1 MTGIF
6 GVIEEE
12 TVIGGFKLYLR
23 DYGRRLKKYIREN
36 SSGEILSQAVLPGDS
51 VLLAEPSI
59 PVFLPFQFESEA
71 IMVRLKEPVYV
82 TPGYTST
89 FYVEAPY
96 DIVVYDEDGE
106 IIDIFSP
113 GNPKY
118 GLYGDP
124 NNGVVCRYGKSS
136 VYVSEE
142 DVPENSAVLPVKV
155 MNSYHTT
162 LKITLI
168 VVHYRLLRTYYS
180 DDGRVY
186 YSVAKV
192 ELEEKNRAVVY
203 SSKQPPHKGLRQSR
217 IDPYKRKGV
226 FIPTEV
232 GRFELEWGFSIPLT
246 RLTPQS

>member
-1 MTGIF
+1 LTSIF

-12 TVIGGFKLYLR
+12 TEIGGFKLYLR
-23 DYGRRLKKYIREN
+23 DYGKNLKKYIREDN
-36 SSGEILSQAVLPGDS
+36 NGEILSQAVLPGDS

-59 PVFLPFQFESEA
+59 PIFLPFQYESEA
-71 IMVRLKEPVYV
+71 IMIRLKEPVYV

-89 FYVEAPY
+89 FFLEAPY

-106 IIDIFSP
+106 IIDIFSL
-113 GNPKY
+113 GTPKY

-124 NNGVVCRYGKSS
+124 NNGVVCRYMKSS
-136 VYVSEE
+136 VYADEKN
-142 DVPENSAVLPVKV
+142 VPKNSAIMPVKV

-168 VVHYRLLRTYYS
+168 VVHYKLLTTYYN
-180 DDGRVY
+180 DDGKVY
-186 YSVAKV
+186 YSVSKV
-192 ELEEKNRAVVY
+192 ELEEKNKAVVY
-203 SSKQPPHKGLRQSR
+203 SSKQPPHKGLRRSR